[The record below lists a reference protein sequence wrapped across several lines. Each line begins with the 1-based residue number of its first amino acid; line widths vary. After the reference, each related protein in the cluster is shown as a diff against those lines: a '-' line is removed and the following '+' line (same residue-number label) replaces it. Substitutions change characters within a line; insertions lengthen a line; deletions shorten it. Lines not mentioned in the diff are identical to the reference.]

1 MASRYPAGWLD
12 ELRSRSDLVQVVS
25 GYVSLK
31 KNGRKYWGLC
41 PFHGEKTASFS
52 VDGEAQL
59 YYCFGC
65 KAGGNVFSFLMDME
79 HLTFSESVEQLAERA
94 HMPLPRM
101 IEDEDYER
109 RRSQRERLLN
119 ANREAAR
126 FFHETLFSPAGAASL
141 AYLRKRGL
149 SDGVIRKFGLGAAP
163 EGWDT
168 LTKHLQEKGFSLEE
182 LQLAGLTVIREA
194 VPATEDTPAKPRRA
208 FDMFR
213 NRAIFP
219 IIDQYGN
226 VLAFGGR
233 ILGKGE
239 PKYLNTS
246 DTPVFNKRKGVFA
259 ANLLRKE
266 RNLDRVILV
275 EGYMDVVSLTQ
286 FGVRGVVATL
296 GTALTNE
303 QARLLK
309 RYAPQ
314 VYLSYDGD
322 AAGQHAILRGLEIL
336 KEEGVPARVL
346 DFPDGLDPDEFIR
359 RDGPEGFQKLSAI
372 APETYRIRRL
382 KEGMDLSTREGKVE
396 YARKAI
402 AIFAPLEPVERDGYL
417 RDLAIQTG
425 FSREVLEAQLA
436 EELKRTG
443 AAPPQPAR
451 PRRMDPEEAVGFV
464 PTGETEKRQAAGNGS
479 RNKLSEAEWKMIRA
493 QEMLLSL
500 LATGLLPEDLAT
512 EEDFDDPELKL
523 IYQDLKKGAKP
534 ASLVDQAADGET
546 RSRMARMLL
555 TPVAGSTDELISMAQ
570 DCVTRIRRGG
580 QEKKLKEIETRLA
593 NCNDETEQLGLLA
606 EYQAVSERLR
616 KMG

>member
-1 MASRYPAGWLD
+1 M
-12 ELRSRSDLVQVVS
+12 QVVS

-359 RDGPEGFQKLSAI
+359 RDGPEGFQKLLAI
-372 APETYRIRRL
+372 APEAYRIRRL

-436 EELKRTG
+436 EELKRAG
-443 AAPPQPAR
+443 APPQPAR